1 MGKQGMRSNKMLVF
15 MCINLTNL
23 CCHSVY
29 SVLAAFF
36 PQEAEKKG
44 LSEDAVGIV
53 FASFAAVIFLCSP
66 MAGGWMTHYGKVWVY
81 ITGIILVSVST
92 ILFAGATT
100 MPDGSLFGSYCLIM
114 RLLQGVGSAME
125 EVRAHYVVRCTALHV
140 HFAGSRTCAPA
151 SAAASAAALAAASAL
166 RPTSWQTAAYAII
179 ADLDP
184 ENISFYLG
192 ITEISTGLGYMV
204 GPALGG
210 WLYSIGGFTMPFLV
224 LGTLLLPCAAIIYF
238 HVPPEMFRVNKEA
251 DGKGE
256 VTLRALMRNPQV
268 MIIAIASMLA
278 NSDYAFL
285 EPTLGDHATANK
297 VATTPDSIGMLFSIA
312 SVTYTLSCPLTG
324 ILANRSRLGPRR
336 VIVTGLVL
344 QLVGFLLIGPSPILR
359 TGDSV
364 AMPQMAAALVLFGLG
379 ESMSMTPVMDDM
391 MSSCGAS
398 ADSSVNALSSL
409 MASSFSLG
417 QMIGP
422 LLGSAIT
429 ARLGFPSA
437 CSAMA
442 LVLLVHSSVI
452 VLTDYWVPRKRAS
465 DGQAYTELTT
475 VGSKFVDD
483 DQNI

>member
-81 ITGIILVSVST
+81 ITGIILVSAST
-92 ILFAGATT
+92 ILFAGATM

-125 EVRAHYVVRCTALHV
+125 E
-140 HFAGSRTCAPA
+140 
-151 SAAASAAALAAASAL
+151 
-166 RPTSWQTAAYAII
+166 TAAYAII

-210 WLYSIGGFTMPFLV
+210 WLYSMGGFTMPFLV
-224 LGTLLLPCAAIIYF
+224 LGTLLLPTAAIIYF
-238 HVPPEMFRVNKEA
+238 HVPSEMFRVNKEGE
-251 DGKGE
+251 GKNE
-256 VTLRALMRNPQV
+256 ITLRALMRNPQV

-312 SVTYTLSCPLTG
+312 SVTYTLSCPLIG

-437 CSAMA
+437 CSLMA
-442 LVLLVHSSVI
+442 GVLLVHSSVI

>member
-1 MGKQGMRSNKMLVF
+1 MW
-15 MCINLTNL
+15 C
-23 CCHSVY
+23 
-29 SVLAAFF
+29 
-36 PQEAEKKG
+36 
-44 LSEDAVGIV
+44 
-53 FASFAAVIFLCSP
+53 AS
-66 MAGGWMTHYGKVWVY
+66 
-81 ITGIILVSVST
+81 
-92 ILFAGATT
+92 
-100 MPDGSLFGSYCLIM
+100 
-114 RLLQGVGSAME
+114 
-125 EVRAHYVVRCTALHV
+125 
-140 HFAGSRTCAPA
+140 PA
-151 SAAASAAALAAASAL
+151 SAPRAAAALLSASAL
-166 RPTSWQTAAYAII
+166 LNPALRPASALQHTSWQTAAYAII

-210 WLYSIGGFTMPFLV
+210 WLYSMGGFTMPFLV
-224 LGTLLLPCAAIIYF
+224 LGTLLLPTAAIIYF
-238 HVPPEMFRVNKEA
+238 HVPSEMFRVNKEGE
-251 DGKGE
+251 GKNE
-256 VTLRALMRNPQV
+256 ITLRALMRNPQV

-312 SVTYTLSCPLTG
+312 SVTYTLSCPLIG

-437 CSAMA
+437 CSLMA
-442 LVLLVHSSVI
+442 GVLLVHSSVI